1 MVFIKIPK
9 IENLIQEA
17 SLFSSSLA
25 LSKSSYVFLLF
36 FLSGYF
42 LTVVKKYQK

>member
-17 SLFSSSLA
+17 GLFSSSLV
-25 LSKSSYVFLLF
+25 LSKKFLCFSFIFLERLFSYR
-36 FLSGYF
+36 G
-42 LTVVKKYQK
+42 

>member
-17 SLFSSSLA
+17 GLFLLLLSSQ
-25 LSKSSYVFLLF
+25 KCSYVFLLF